1 MKKKYLI
8 LYFSESFITFSIL
21 VLFLSTIFKSLYGDM
36 LDLTSFIQ
44 MYTLMNCFIVLS
56 ISILITI
63 ICLLKKKNELDVNSL
78 IFPISYLLFLIFII
92 IISFVL
98 NRYVIVQYMHFVYYY
113 RFIIFDYFLL
123 SLYTL
128 LSFKKLKRRNS

>member
-128 LSFKKLKRRNS
+128 LSFKNKKVSKR